1 MPCPGSDQGWFIMI
15 ARLEETSVL
24 KEIVY
29 LDPELN
35 GDAEYFRIR
44 FHPATAWLS
53 IRRLVFSPCVA
64 TLAGF
69 VVLLIVGA
77 RQ

>member
-1 MPCPGSDQGWFIMI
+1 MI

-24 KEIVY
+24 KEIVH

-35 GDAEYFRIR
+35 GDAEYFRAR
-44 FHPATAWLS
+44 FHHNTRWENVRQ
-53 IRRLVFSPCVA
+53 IVFSPCAV

-69 VVLLIVGA
+69 VALLMLGV
-77 RQ
+77 

>member
-1 MPCPGSDQGWFIMI
+1 MI
-15 ARLEETSVL
+15 VRLDETSVL

-35 GDAEYFRIR
+35 RDAEYFRVR
-44 FHPATAWLS
+44 FPPGTAWIS
-53 IRRLVFSPCVA
+53 IRRFVFSPCVA

-69 VVLLIVGA
+69 VVLMIIGA
-77 RQ
+77 SQ

>member
-1 MPCPGSDQGWFIMI
+1 MI

-35 GDAEYFRIR
+35 GDAEYFRAR
-44 FHPATAWLS
+44 FHHATTWES
-53 IRRLVFSPCVA
+53 VRQVIFSPCAA

-69 VVLLIVGA
+69 VMLLMLGA
-77 RQ
+77 TQSL

>member
-1 MPCPGSDQGWFIMI
+1 MI
-15 ARLEETSVL
+15 ARLDETSVL

-35 GDAEYFRIR
+35 GDAEYFRVR
-44 FHPATAWLS
+44 FPPATAWVS
-53 IRRLVFSPCVA
+53 IRRFVFSPCVA

-69 VVLLIVGA
+69 VVLLVLGVS
-77 RQ
+77 QGS

>member
-1 MPCPGSDQGWFIMI
+1 MI
-15 ARLEETSVL
+15 ARLDETSVL

-44 FHPATAWLS
+44 FHPVTAWIS
-53 IRRLVFSPCVA
+53 IHRFVFSPCVA
-64 TLAGF
+64 TVAGF
-69 VVLLIVGA
+69 VVLMMLGA
-77 RQ
+77 SQ

>member
-1 MPCPGSDQGWFIMI
+1 MI
-15 ARLEETSVL
+15 ARLDETTVL

-35 GDAEYFRIR
+35 RDAEYLRAR
-44 FHPATAWLS
+44 FPPATSWIS
-53 IRRLVFSPCVA
+53 IRRFVFSPCVA

-69 VVLLIVGA
+69 LALLIIGVS
-77 RQ
+77 R

>member
-1 MPCPGSDQGWFIMI
+1 MI
-15 ARLEETSVL
+15 ARLDETTVL

-35 GDAEYFRIR
+35 RDAEYLRVR
-44 FHPATAWLS
+44 FPPATTWTS
-53 IRRLVFSPCVA
+53 IRRFAFSPCVA

-69 VVLLIVGA
+69 LVLMMIGMS
-77 RQ
+77 Q

>member
-1 MPCPGSDQGWFIMI
+1 MI
-15 ARLEETSVL
+15 AHLETSVL

-35 GDAEYFRIR
+35 GDAEYFRAR
-44 FHPATAWLS
+44 SHPATAWS
-53 IRRLVFSPCVA
+53 RFRPLVFSPWIA

-69 VVLLIVGA
+69 VALMVIGVS
-77 RQ
+77 Q